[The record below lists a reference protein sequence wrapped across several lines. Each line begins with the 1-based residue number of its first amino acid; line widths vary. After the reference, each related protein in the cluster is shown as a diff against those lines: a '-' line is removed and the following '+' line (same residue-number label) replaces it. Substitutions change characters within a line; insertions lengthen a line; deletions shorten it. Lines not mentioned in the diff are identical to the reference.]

1 VAGHGGEQAEPSPSA
16 GSASGDGSS
25 GQPLAPTTA
34 VAMSMSARPCP
45 TRHTRRVHAVALTAL
60 KGGVGKTSTAVNLAA
75 LSATAGRRTLVWDLD
90 PQAGATACLGVKPKL
105 RGGAQ
110 RLLGSDRELAGSIR
124 RSHLPGL
131 DVLPGDVTLR
141 EADVIVSGS
150 RKPRRSLRRVLTTV
164 ARDYDVV
171 LVDCPPGVG
180 PATEVLVGSVDL
192 LLVPVVPAPLDLR
205 ALDRFSDVIADLGA
219 AVELLAP
226 FLSLV
231 DRRKP
236 LHRRLVDEVR
246 TNRRFLGAAIPVS
259 SAVERMPLEQV
270 PTVIAAPRS
279 LASIALRELW
289 GEVSERLDLP

>member
-1 VAGHGGEQAEPSPSA
+1 VQS
-16 GSASGDGSS
+16 
-25 GQPLAPTTA
+25 
-34 VAMSMSARPCP
+34 
-45 TRHTRRVHAVALTAL
+45 VALTAL

-75 LSATAGRRTLVWDLD
+75 LAAAAGHRTLLWDID

-110 RLLGSDRELAGSIR
+110 RLLGGDRDMSGAIR
-124 RSHLPGL
+124 RSSIDRL
-131 DVLPGDVTLR
+131 DVLPGDVSLR
-141 EADVIVSGS
+141 EADVIISS
-150 RKPRRSLRRVLTTV
+150 NRKPRRSLKRILSAV

-180 PATEVLVGSVDL
+180 PATEVLVRSVDL

-205 ALDRFSDVIADLGA
+205 ALDRFADVIDDLGA
-219 AVELLAP
+219 PPELLAP

-236 LHRRLVDEVR
+236 LHRKLMDEVR
-246 TNRRFLGAAIPVS
+246 TERRFLASAVPVS
-259 SAVERMPLEQV
+259 SAVERMPMEQV

-279 LASIALRELW
+279 LASLALRDLW
-289 GEVSERLDLP
+289 GEVADRIDL

>member
-1 VAGHGGEQAEPSPSA
+1 MHV
-16 GSASGDGSS
+16 
-25 GQPLAPTTA
+25 
-34 VAMSMSARPCP
+34 
-45 TRHTRRVHAVALTAL
+45 VALTAL
-60 KGGVGKTSTAVNLAA
+60 KGGVGKTSTSVNLAA
-75 LSATAGRRTLVWDLD
+75 LAALAGRRTLVWDID
-90 PQAGATACLGVKPKL
+90 PQAGATACFGVKPKL

-124 RSHLPGL
+124 PSSLPGL

-150 RKPRRSLRRVLTTV
+150 RKPRRSLRRVLTSI
-164 ARDYDVV
+164 ARDYDLVV
-171 LVDCPPGVG
+171 VDCPPGVG
-180 PATEVLVGSVDL
+180 AMTEVLVRSVDL

-205 ALDRFSDVIADLGA
+205 ALDRFAEVVLDMGA
-219 AVELLAP
+219 PAELLAP

-246 TNRRFLGAAIPVS
+246 VERRFLAAAVPMS

-270 PTVIAAPRS
+270 PTVVAAPRS

-289 GEVSERLDLP
+289 TEVSDRLDGG

>member
-1 VAGHGGEQAEPSPSA
+1 
-16 GSASGDGSS
+16 
-25 GQPLAPTTA
+25 
-34 VAMSMSARPCP
+34 M
-45 TRHTRRVHAVALTAL
+45 
-60 KGGVGKTSTAVNLAA
+60 NLAA
-75 LSATAGRRTLVWDLD
+75 LAAAAGHRTLVWDID

-110 RLLGSDRELAGSIR
+110 RLLGSDRDLNGTIRPSGLAR
-124 RSHLPGL
+124 L

-150 RKPRRSLRRVLTTV
+150 RKPKRSLRRVLS
-164 ARDYDVV
+164 AAAKQYDLVV
-171 LVDCPPGVG
+171 IDCPPGVG
-180 PATEVLVGSVDL
+180 AVTEVLVRSVDL

-205 ALDRFSDVIADLGA
+205 ALDRFRDAVTDLGA
-219 AVELLAP
+219 PPELVAP

-246 TNRRFLGAAIPVS
+246 TQQRFLGAVVPVS

-270 PTVIAAPRS
+270 PTVIEAPRS
-279 LASIALRELW
+279 LAAIALRELW
-289 GEVSERLDLP
+289 AEVSDRLDLPVPRS

>member
-1 VAGHGGEQAEPSPSA
+1 MQS
-16 GSASGDGSS
+16 
-25 GQPLAPTTA
+25 
-34 VAMSMSARPCP
+34 
-45 TRHTRRVHAVALTAL
+45 VALTAL

-75 LSATAGRRTLVWDLD
+75 LAAAAGHRTLLWDID

-110 RLLGSDRELAGSIR
+110 RLLGGDRDMSGAIR
-124 RSHLPGL
+124 RSSIDRL
-131 DVLPGDVTLR
+131 DVLPGDVSLR
-141 EADVIVSGS
+141 EADVIVSS
-150 RKPRRSLRRVLTTV
+150 NRRPRRSLKRILSAV

-180 PATEVLVGSVDL
+180 PATEVLVRSVDL

-205 ALDRFSDVIADLGA
+205 ALDRFADVIDDLGA
-219 AVELLAP
+219 PPELLAP

-236 LHRRLVDEVR
+236 LHRRLMDEVR
-246 TNRRFLGAAIPVS
+246 TERRFLASAVPVS
-259 SAVERMPLEQV
+259 SAVERMPMEQV

-279 LASIALRELW
+279 LASLALRDLW
-289 GEVSERLDLP
+289 GEVSDRIDL

>member
-1 VAGHGGEQAEPSPSA
+1 MHV
-16 GSASGDGSS
+16 
-25 GQPLAPTTA
+25 
-34 VAMSMSARPCP
+34 
-45 TRHTRRVHAVALTAL
+45 VALTAL
-60 KGGVGKTSTAVNLAA
+60 KGGVGKTSTTVNLAA
-75 LSATAGRRTLVWDLD
+75 LAALAGRRTLVWDID
-90 PQAGATACLGVKPKL
+90 PQAGATACFGVKPKL

-124 RSHLPGL
+124 PSSLPGL

-141 EADVIVSGS
+141 EADVIVSAS
-150 RKPRRSLRRVLTTV
+150 RKPRRSLRRVLTSI
-164 ARDYDVV
+164 ARDYDLVV
-171 LVDCPPGVG
+171 VDCPPGVG
-180 PATEVLVGSVDL
+180 AMTEVLVRSVDL

-205 ALDRFSDVIADLGA
+205 ALDRFAEVVLDMGA
-219 AVELLAP
+219 PAELLAP

-246 TNRRFLGAAIPVS
+246 VERRFLAAAVPMS

-270 PTVIAAPRS
+270 PTVVAAPRS

-289 GEVSERLDLP
+289 AEVADRLDGA

>member
-1 VAGHGGEQAEPSPSA
+1 MQS
-16 GSASGDGSS
+16 
-25 GQPLAPTTA
+25 
-34 VAMSMSARPCP
+34 
-45 TRHTRRVHAVALTAL
+45 VALTAL

-75 LSATAGRRTLVWDLD
+75 LAAAGGHRTLLWDID

-110 RLLGSDRELAGSIR
+110 RLLGSDRDVSRAIRTSSIEA
-124 RSHLPGL
+124 L

-141 EADVIVSGS
+141 EADVIVSGN
-150 RKPRRSLRRVLTTV
+150 RKPRRSLRRILGSV
-164 ARDYDVV
+164 AKDYDVV
-171 LVDCPPGVG
+171 FIDCPPGVG
-180 PATEVLVGSVDL
+180 PATEVLARSVDL

-205 ALDRFSDVIADLGA
+205 ALDRFAEVLTDLGA
-219 AVELLAP
+219 PPELLAP

-246 TNRRFLGAAIPVS
+246 TERRFLAAAVPVS

-270 PTVIAAPRS
+270 PTVVAAPRS
-279 LASIALRELW
+279 LASLALRDLW
-289 GEVSERLDLP
+289 SEVEDRIDLHG

>member
-1 VAGHGGEQAEPSPSA
+1 MQ
-16 GSASGDGSS
+16 
-25 GQPLAPTTA
+25 T
-34 VAMSMSARPCP
+34 
-45 TRHTRRVHAVALTAL
+45 VALTAL

-75 LSATAGRRTLVWDLD
+75 LAAAAGHRTLVWDLD

-110 RLLGSDRELAGSIR
+110 RLLGSDRDLTGSIR
-124 RSHLPGL
+124 RSEVPHL

-150 RKPRRSLRRVLTTV
+150 RKPRRSLRRVLSAV

-180 PATEVLVGSVDL
+180 PATEVLVRSVDL
-192 LLVPVVPAPLDLR
+192 LLVPVVPAPLDLK
-205 ALDRFSDVIADLGA
+205 ALDRFHDVVTDLGA
-219 AVELLAP
+219 PEELLAP

-236 LHRRLVDEVR
+236 LHRKLIDEVR
-246 TNRRFLGAAIPVS
+246 TNRRFLGAAVPVS
-259 SAVERMPLEQV
+259 SAVERMPVEQV
-270 PTVIAAPRS
+270 PTVTAAPRS
-279 LASIALRELW
+279 LASIALRDLW
-289 GEVSERLDLP
+289 AEVSERLTLPPPR

>member
-1 VAGHGGEQAEPSPSA
+1 MT
-16 GSASGDGSS
+16 
-25 GQPLAPTTA
+25 APRVRA
-34 VAMSMSARPCP
+34 
-45 TRHTRRVHAVALTAL
+45 RHTRRVQSIALTAL

-75 LSATAGRRTLVWDLD
+75 LAAAAGHRTLLWDID

-110 RLLGSDRELAGSIR
+110 RLLGSDRDVGRAIRTSSIDA
-124 RSHLPGL
+124 L

-141 EADVIVSGS
+141 EADVIVSGN
-150 RKPRRSLRRVLTTV
+150 RKPRRSLRRILGSV
-164 ARDYDVV
+164 AKDYDVV
-171 LVDCPPGVG
+171 LIDCPPGVG
-180 PATEVLVGSVDL
+180 PATEVLARSVDL

-205 ALDRFSDVIADLGA
+205 ALDRFAEVLADLGA
-219 AVELLAP
+219 PPELLAP

-246 TNRRFLGAAIPVS
+246 TERRFLAAAVPVS

-270 PTVIAAPRS
+270 PTVVAAPRS
-279 LASIALRELW
+279 LASLALRDLW
-289 GEVSERLDLP
+289 SEVEDRIDLRD

>member
-1 VAGHGGEQAEPSPSA
+1 MQS
-16 GSASGDGSS
+16 
-25 GQPLAPTTA
+25 
-34 VAMSMSARPCP
+34 
-45 TRHTRRVHAVALTAL
+45 VALTAL

-75 LSATAGRRTLVWDLD
+75 LAAAAGHRTLLWDID

-110 RLLGSDRELAGSIR
+110 RLLGGDRDMSGAIR
-124 RSHLPGL
+124 RSSIDRL
-131 DVLPGDVTLR
+131 DVLPGDVSLR
-141 EADVIVSGS
+141 EADVIVSS
-150 RKPRRSLRRVLTTV
+150 NRRPRRSLKRILSAV

-180 PATEVLVGSVDL
+180 PATEVLVRSVDL

-205 ALDRFSDVIADLGA
+205 ALDRFADVIDDLGA
-219 AVELLAP
+219 PPELLAP

-236 LHRRLVDEVR
+236 LHRRLMDEVR
-246 TNRRFLGAAIPVS
+246 TERRFLASAVPVS
-259 SAVERMPLEQV
+259 SAVERMPMEQV

-279 LASIALRELW
+279 LASLALRDLW
-289 GEVSERLDLP
+289 GEVSDRIEL

>member
-1 VAGHGGEQAEPSPSA
+1 VQS
-16 GSASGDGSS
+16 
-25 GQPLAPTTA
+25 
-34 VAMSMSARPCP
+34 
-45 TRHTRRVHAVALTAL
+45 VALTAL

-75 LSATAGRRTLVWDLD
+75 LAAAAGHRTLLWDID

-110 RLLGSDRELAGSIR
+110 RLLGGDRDMSGAIR
-124 RSHLPGL
+124 RSSIDRL
-131 DVLPGDVTLR
+131 DVLPGDVSLR
-141 EADVIVSGS
+141 EADVIVSS
-150 RKPRRSLRRVLTTV
+150 NRRPRRSLKRILSAV

-180 PATEVLVGSVDL
+180 PATEVLVRSVDL

-205 ALDRFSDVIADLGA
+205 ALDRFADVIDDLGA
-219 AVELLAP
+219 PPELLAP

-236 LHRRLVDEVR
+236 LHRRLMDEVR
-246 TNRRFLGAAIPVS
+246 TERRFLASAVPVS
-259 SAVERMPLEQV
+259 SAVERMPMEQV

-279 LASIALRELW
+279 LASLALRDLW
-289 GEVSERLDLP
+289 GEVSDRIDL